1 LKSLPANFKGIRP
14 TPNTSFEFAQNFN
27 SLCFKNFASSFVA
40 TEQEHFVSSMVQL
53 IAFSKLANDENCASI
68 STLDMTLAQSDGYFC
83 EINRTAEPSQ
93 DDLASDLEL
102 GKKISSDPGQSQI
115 RQASLLMSAFRT
127 MALGTVLAIIAFV
140 CMDPLSLW
148 ALKIRS
154 WRAVFLWFW
163 LFTGIFDKSMK
174 TEKYHRCC
182 FFLRAFSA
190 IFRN

>member
-1 LKSLPANFKGIRP
+1 
-14 TPNTSFEFAQNFN
+14 
-27 SLCFKNFASSFVA
+27 
-40 TEQEHFVSSMVQL
+40 MV
-53 IAFSKLANDENCASI
+53 IAFSKQKNLVDKNCTVI
-68 STLDMTLAQSDGYFC
+68 STRAIKLALCDGYFC

-102 GKKISSDPGQSQI
+102 GKKISSDPGPSQI
-115 RQASLLMSAFRT
+115 RQPSLLMSAFRT

-163 LFTGIFDKSMK
+163 LFTGVFDKSMK